1 MDSGVTENQTQIA
14 ARTNAVRARIA
25 LAAHRGNRLANEI
38 TLVAVSKTHP
48 AETVAA
54 AVTAGLQ
61 HFGEN
66 RAEDAGPKAAQ
77 VARLL
82 PDAAVTWHMV
92 GHVQGRKAVDVLRW
106 ASLVHSI
113 DSLKL
118 AEKFN
123 RLCEAGGRR
132 LAVLLEVNVSGE
144 AAKYGIAPSDLP
156 AAVDAV
162 AALPNLDLRGL
173 MTMAPLSEDPELAR
187 PTFAGLRELLHDQAR
202 RRPDLTLD
210 QLSMGMTDDF
220 EVAVEEGA
228 TIVRIGRAIFG
239 DHS

>member
-1 MDSGVTENQTQIA
+1 MDTGRAETQAQIA
-14 ARTNAVRARIA
+14 ARLGAVRARIA
-25 LAAHRGNRLANEI
+25 LAARRCNRLADGV
-38 TLVAVSKTHP
+38 TLVAVSKTQP

-54 AVTAGLQ
+54 GAAAGLK

-66 RAEDAGPKAAQ
+66 RAEEAAPKAAE

-92 GHVQGRKAVDVLRW
+92 GHVQGRKASAVLPW
-106 ASLVHSI
+106 AALVHSV

-118 AEKFN
+118 AEKFD
-123 RLCEAGGRR
+123 RLCEAGGQR
-132 LAVLLEVNVSGE
+132 LALLLEVNVSGE

-173 MTMAPLSEDPELAR
+173 MTVAPLSGDPERAR
-187 PTFAGLRELLHDQAR
+187 PIFAGLRELLLAQAR

-220 EVAVEEGA
+220 EVAIEEGA

-239 DHS
+239 DRG

>member
-1 MDSGVTENQTQIA
+1 MDTGGAELQAQIA
-14 ARTNAVRARIA
+14 ARLTTVHDRIA
-25 LAAHRGNRLANEI
+25 VAARRVNRLADEI

-48 AETVAA
+48 AETVVAA
-54 AVTAGLQ
+54 AAAGLQ

-66 RAEDAGPKAAQ
+66 RAEEAGPKAAE

-82 PDAAVTWHMV
+82 PETAVTWHMV
-92 GHVQGRKAVDVLRW
+92 GHVQSRKAVDVLPW
-106 ASLVHSI
+106 AALVHSV
-113 DSLKL
+113 DTLKL

-123 RLCEAGGRR
+123 RLSAAGGRR

-144 AAKYGIAPSDLP
+144 AAKYGIAASDLS

-173 MTMAPLSEDPELAR
+173 MTMAPLSEDPEQAR
-187 PTFAGLRELLHDQAR
+187 PIFAGLRELLLAQAR

-220 EVAVEEGA
+220 EVAIEEGA

-239 DHS
+239 DRG